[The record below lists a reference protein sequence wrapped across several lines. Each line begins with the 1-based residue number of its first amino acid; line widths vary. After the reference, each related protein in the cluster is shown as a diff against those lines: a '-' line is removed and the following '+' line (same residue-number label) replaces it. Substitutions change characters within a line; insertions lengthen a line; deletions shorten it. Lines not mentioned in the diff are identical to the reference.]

1 MDNRAVRR
9 PSVRLVAPAVLI
21 AGAFHA
27 LAPVAAAAPA
37 SSAAFRP
44 CPGSRVV
51 LCARVTV
58 PLDRSGAVPGTVRL
72 LVARVKG
79 RPRKRGVL
87 LALAGGPGQASTP
100 ILEGFAEATRPAL
113 REHELVVFDQRGTGA
128 SGLLRCPSVE
138 RPFVRDLPA
147 AGAACAAR
155 LGPSRAFYTT
165 RDSIADVEA
174 VRVALGVERMS
185 LLGVSYGTK
194 VALGYAAAHPD
205 RVERLVLDS
214 TVRAEGPDVYS
225 RSGFA
230 AIPGLLRD
238 VCRGRRCRG
247 ITADPVADLAGL
259 AARLRGAPLR
269 GSVVVARGR
278 RHPAVLRTSGL
289 LAVLFGSDVDP
300 TLLPALP
307 AAVRS
312 AGRGDPAPILRLVRA
327 AAALTPGAPREFSSA
342 VLVTALCEES
352 AFPWSRT
359 ADPRQRRHELGA
371 ALQDMG
377 DGPFAP
383 FDGTASIALFAMPAC
398 YAWPTGPDAP
408 WFPTTPAGAPTLLI
422 AGTHDLR
429 TPLQDAR
436 ELAARM
442 PDARVLVV
450 LGAGH
455 SVLSSSQTACPGRA
469 LGTFFAA
476 RPVRRACPRDRD
488 LDIRPFPVAPLAL
501 REVPP
506 ARGLPDRP
514 ARTVNAV
521 LATVGDGLSSIIGSA
536 LEDLFE
542 APERELTAGGL
553 RAGWI
558 SLGDAGLTFHRMV
571 YVPGVVVSGRI
582 VLDRDG
588 FTARLRVGGR
598 AAAPGTLRITDAG
611 LITGRLGGRRIRLRP
626 AQLTASVAGPAGLR
640 ALRARVR
647 ALQRARRRA
656 ARPRLPVVGPE
667 QLAARSDG

>member
-1 MDNRAVRR
+1 MRR
-9 PSVRLVAPAVLI
+9 PPVRLVAPAVLV
-21 AGAFHA
+21 AGAAFA
-27 LAPVAAAAPA
+27 PAPVASAAPA
-37 SSAAFRP
+37 NAAAFRP

-58 PLDRSGAVPGTVRL
+58 PLDRSGAVSGQVRL

-79 RPRKRGVL
+79 RPRKGGVL

-100 ILEGFAEATRPAL
+100 ILEGFAEVTRPAL
-113 REHELVVFDQRGTGA
+113 REHELVVFDQRGTGG
-128 SGLLRCPSVE
+128 SDLLRCPSVE
-138 RPFVRDLPA
+138 RRYVRDLPA

-155 LGPSRAFYTT
+155 IGPARAFYTT
-165 RDSIADVEA
+165 RDSIADMEA

-214 TVRAEGPDVYS
+214 TVRADGPDVYS

-230 AIPGLLRD
+230 GIPTLLRD
-238 VCRGRRCRG
+238 VCRGRRCRD

-259 AARLRGAPLR
+259 AARLRKSPLR

-289 LAVLFGSDVDP
+289 LTVLFGSDVDP

-307 AAVRS
+307 AAIRS
-312 AGRGDPAPILRLVRA
+312 AGRGDAAPILRLVRTA
-327 AAALTPGAPREFSSA
+327 AAQTPGTPREFSSA
-342 VLVTALCEES
+342 VLVAALCEES

-371 ALQDMG
+371 ALQGMG
-377 DGPFAP
+377 NGPFAP

-398 YAWPTGPDAP
+398 YAWPTGPAAP
-408 WFPTTPAGAPTLLI
+408 WFPTTPAAAPTLLI
-422 AGTHDLR
+422 GGTRDLR

-442 PDARVLVV
+442 PDARVLAA

-455 SVLSSSQTACPGRA
+455 SVLSGSETSCPGRA
-469 LGTFFAA
+469 LAAFFAG

-488 LDIRPFPVAPLAL
+488 RDIPPFPVAPLSL
-501 REVPP
+501 REVAPV
-506 ARGLPDRP
+506 RGLPDRP

-536 LEDLFE
+536 LEDLFDG
-542 APERELTAGGL
+542 PERELTAGGL
-553 RAGWI
+553 RGGWI

-571 YVPGVVVSGRI
+571 YVPGVAVSGRI
-582 VLDRDG
+582 VLERDG
-588 FTARLRVGGR
+588 FTARLRVGGP
-598 AAAPGTLRITDAG
+598 AAARGTLRISDAG
-611 LITGRLGGRRIRLRP
+611 VITGRLGGRRVRLRP
-626 AQLTASVAGPAGLR
+626 AQLTASVAGPAGPR
-640 ALRARVR
+640 ALRTRVH
-647 ALQRARRRA
+647 ALHRARRRA
-656 ARPRLPVVGPE
+656 ARQRLPVTGPRVSWT
-667 QLAARSDG
+667 ARAG